1 MQGCRRLHLHP
12 CPHGFQTLHR
22 DALKIL
28 EALKE
33 RHPARMTQVEIE
45 GATRITRKTIGKRLN
60 ELRNMGLVER
70 SKGERGGEGL
80 TLLGL
85 QLLGR
90 PAQ

>member
-1 MQGCRRLHLHP
+1 
-12 CPHGFQTLHR
+12 
-22 DALKIL
+22 
-28 EALKE
+28 
-33 RHPARMTQVEIE
+33 MTQVEIE